1 MNKIYNEYAMN
12 KVYNEI
18 FEKNLKTNKKDR
30 ILA

>member
-18 FEKNLKTNKKDR
+18 FEKNLKTNKKYR

>member
-18 FEKNLKTNKKDR
+18 FEKNLKTNKK
-30 ILA
+30 IGF